1 MGATDT
7 DEKDRSDQRGEAPE
21 QQGDSRPQSGENG
34 QESFEKKRDG
44 RRDRGRGRAKR
55 RRRAVNLDSIE
66 KGVVQLAALTGREPE
81 SVLGVTRVDDGW
93 ELTVEVVELERI
105 PPSTNLTATY
115 EAELDEDGNLVSYRR
130 SGGDHR
136 KPAAAE

>member
-1 MGATDT
+1 MSATDT
-7 DEKDRSDQRGEAPE
+7 DQRDGAEQRSKAPE
-21 QQGDSRPQSGENG
+21 QDRGSRREPGEHG
-34 QESFEKKRDG
+34 EEPFEKKRDG
-44 RRDRGRGRAKR
+44 RRDRGRGRTRR

-105 PPSTNLTATY
+105 PPSTNLTAIY
-115 EAELDEDGNLVSYRR
+115 EAELDEEGNLVSYRR
-130 SGGDHR
+130 SGRDHR
-136 KPAAAE
+136 NPTSDE

>member
-7 DEKDRSDQRGEAPE
+7 DQRDRSDQRGEAPE
-21 QQGDSRPQSGENG
+21 QQGDSRRQSDENG

-55 RRRAVNLDSIE
+55 RRRAVNFDSIE

-136 KPAAAE
+136 KRAAAE